1 MARHVFIVLWSR
13 PLDVTVVHSTAL
25 TVWLAGESALIAS
38 FMTCVCQCFDRRGFA
53 GPGGTAPPCSIFRLS
68 HQLTLQGTSH
78 ANQDPEPAP
87 PPPPSSPRPPH
98 SGLFPSLISQDI
110 PLPQPCSNDPNQPV
124 SGLLADP
131 EASPC
136 GPVCPCLLGTGVT
149 VRLRKAHCLLSCWPH
164 YTCTV
169 TQLHIGTESNCL
181 VPCEGRQED
190 LLAVVGDLPHQMA
203 LPPLDDT
210 FPTST
215 GGLGALPLVGH
226 PACSAVCTDLCL
238 PPTSR
243 LPGRHL
249 GVGGGV
255 SPS

>member
-25 TVWLAGESALIAS
+25 TVWLAEESALIAS
-38 FMTCVCQCFDRRGFA
+38 FMTCVCRCFDRRGFA

-78 ANQDPEPAP
+78 ANQGPEPAP

-98 SGLFPSLISQDI
+98 SGLFPSLFSQDT
-110 PLPQPCSNDPNQPV
+110 PLPQLCSNDPNQPV

-136 GPVCPCLLGTGVT
+136 GPVCPCLLGTGGHSSSSQSP
-149 VRLRKAHCLLSCWPH
+149 LSPELLASLYLYSNSITHWNRE
-164 YTCTV
+164 
-169 TQLHIGTESNCL
+169 QLPGA
-181 VPCEGRQED
+181 CEGRQED
-190 LLAVVGDLPHQMA
+190 LLAVVGDLPDQMA

-210 FPTST
+210 FPTPT
-215 GGLGALPLVGH
+215 GGLGPLPLVGH